1 MQATHVLSEGKRHRD
16 SVQRFTGLAADS
28 HGEPDQ
34 RPPLVLLH
42 GLTFDRSMWRPAL
55 ESLHTIDPRRQVLAF
70 DLPGHG
76 ESSDLPSYEIDG
88 VVDTLH
94 RAIEE
99 AGLQAPVVV
108 GHSMSAIVATAYAA
122 QHATRGVVNVD
133 QSLQV
138 APFGE
143 LLKSLADKI
152 RGPGFPAVWSMLAVG
167 FHTELLP
174 KSGQDL
180 VLSTCRPR
188 QEIVVGYWQEV
199 LDRPISELMGMAESL
214 LTRLKTAGLPYVV
227 VAGDDLEP
235 GYRSWLEEALPQAA
249 VMVWPRSGHFPH
261 LAHPERFAKVLAATS
276 QWPRAGEMPS

>member
-1 MQATHVLSEGKRHRD
+1 MQATRVLSEGKRHRD
-16 SVQRFTGLAADS
+16 SVQRFAGLAADS

-55 ESLHTIDPRRQVLAF
+55 ESLHTIDPGRQVVAF

-76 ESSDLPSYEIDG
+76 ESSDLPSYEIDS
-88 VVDTLH
+88 VVDALH

-122 QHATRGVVNVD
+122 QQATRGVVNVD
-133 QSLQV
+133 QPLQV

-143 LLKSLADKI
+143 LVKSLADKI
-152 RGPGFPAVWSMLAVG
+152 RGPGFPAVWSMLAAG

-174 KSGQDL
+174 QSSQEL

-188 QEIVVGYWQEV
+188 QEVVVGYWKEV
-199 LDRPISELMGMAESL
+199 LDRPISEIMGRAEGM

-235 GYRSWLEEALPQAA
+235 R
-249 VMVWPRSGHFPH
+249 
-261 LAHPERFAKVLAATS
+261 
-276 QWPRAGEMPS
+276 